1 MAGILGKWTT
11 GGGWMQSRDLAMS
24 ALNCCGRGRSTGI
37 VITVR
42 KLDATGQNP
51 ETMRSRSIPL
61 LLLLVLCATRA
72 VAQEPQRG
80 TDVPQPWIQL
90 TDSVGRLIGLRED
103 QQAGWK
109 ALHAKWDDQAGQA
122 AQGESHQGHAIKLH
136 SAREFDLRAFL
147 TGGQYDRWRVLNR
160 RAPRLED
167 KNPPGTN
174 MPRDR

>member
-1 MAGILGKWTT
+1 
-11 GGGWMQSRDLAMS
+11 
-24 ALNCCGRGRSTGI
+24 
-37 VITVR
+37 
-42 KLDATGQNP
+42 
-51 ETMRSRSIPL
+51 
-61 LLLLVLCATRA
+61 
-72 VAQEPQRG
+72 
-80 TDVPQPWIQL
+80 
-90 TDSVGRLIGLRED
+90 
-103 QQAGWK
+103 
-109 ALHAKWDDQAGQA
+109 LHAKWDDQAGQA